1 MSIINKLNEAM
12 TTQERL
18 QRESEVKKSIQMSTN
33 RPKPKSNRVLPVSA
47 IAILFTIT
55 LIIGEVKCIIK
66 MIDCN
71 WEPIGKSEII
81 YTVGTFTGLGCI
93 IGYIDIKDK

>member
-1 MSIINKLNEAM
+1 MSFMNKLNEAM
-12 TTQERL
+12 KTQERL

-33 RPKPKSNRVLPVSA
+33 RPKSNRVLPV
-47 IAILFTIT
+47 FTITVLCVLT

-66 MIDCN
+66 MVECN
-71 WEPIGKSEII
+71 WEPIGKAEVI
-81 YTVGTFTGLGCI
+81 YTVGTFTGLGCV